1 MLEIA
6 WSDVRLLIVGPDADT
21 LSSISEKYYSIQ
33 LQNYYYSAITF
44 PSIQLQNY
52 YYSAITFPLKNSRNI
67 QIIFRNPYYMWSDV
81 RLLIVDPGA
90 DTLSSISEKYI
101 AGLLLVSDCLPIHIY
116 FQTTTSQ

>member
-21 LSSISEKYYSIQ
+21 LSSISEKYYSVQ
-33 LQNYYYSAITF
+33 LQNYYYSALTF
-44 PSIQLQNY
+44 RLR
-52 YYSAITFPLKNSRNI
+52 NSRNI